1 MTIEVRQMLI
11 KSSVRQGVGEEGAG
25 EGNGLDV
32 EALKEEIRAEC
43 RRLFQEWVR
52 EQQER

>member
-1 MTIEVRQMLI
+1 MTIEVRQMVI
-11 KSSVRQGVGEEGAG
+11 KSSVLQRIGEEGAD
-25 EGNGLDV
+25 EENGLNV
-32 EALKEEIRAEC
+32 EALKEDIRAEC

>member
-1 MTIEVRQMLI
+1 MTIEVRQMVI
-11 KSSVRQGVGEEGAG
+11 KSSVLQRTDEESAG
-25 EGNGLDV
+25 EQEAPNV

-52 EQQER
+52 EQKER